1 MAITRDLTPKLIQA
15 ATQLP
20 ALTLTGPRQ
29 SGKTTLC
36 RAVFPRHPYVTLEA
50 PDERAFAAD
59 DPRAF
64 LARFPQGAILDE
76 VQRAPDLLSYLQG
89 IIDDDP
95 TPGRWILSGSQN
107 LSLLQSV
114 SQSLAGRTDVYHL
127 LPLTRGEITRFDQ
140 PPATLEATLFAGGY
154 PRIFDRRLAPANWL
168 RAYVATYLE
177 RDVRTLSNI
186 GDLTLFQRFVE
197 LCAGRTA
204 QLLNYSS
211 LASDCGISQ
220 PSAKAWLGVLEA
232 SFIAFRLPAFHA
244 NTRKR
249 LVKMPKLYF
258 YDTGLVCW
266 LLGIRQPEQL
276 RSHPLRGPVFE
287 TWVVSEIVKHRAN
300 QGMTGGLWFYRD
312 RNGAEVDLVIDRQ
325 GSGFTLLEAKSAA
338 TPSSSLLAGAKRR
351 RRHFDDVDAPCDVA
365 VAYGG
370 DSFQKRSD
378 GRLIPWRMLRAAGLP
393 DDRHT
398 VCVSADGR
406 PVAGAGVLALFP
418 DKTWQHTATNGTGEA
433 MLDLHAAHLPMIVF
447 VAAAEFAAHVER
459 DWLPAERMLHVQLAA
474 LPNGG
479 AVIFPED
486 AGEIPGL
493 AGSLNPIRDTHDRT
507 YLYTSNIAVNDGD
520 RQPVAFTPGEA
531 LRLTDADGKERWV
544 RIVDVVGRSALV
556 EYRPCRGESL
566 GGARTSNYNPD
577 SQSSDVTRP

>member
-1 MAITRDLTPKLIQA
+1 MAITRDLTPKLIKA
-15 ATQLP
+15 AAQLP

-59 DPRAF
+59 DPRSF
-64 LARFPQGAILDE
+64 LAQFPQGAILDE

-95 TPGRWILSGSQN
+95 APGRWILSGSQN

-140 PPATLEATLFAGGY
+140 PPVTLEATLYAGGY
-154 PRIFDRRLAPANWL
+154 PRIFDRQLAPADWL
-168 RAYVATYLE
+168 RSYVATYLE

-186 GDLTLFQRFVE
+186 GDLGLFQRFVE

-258 YDTGLVCW
+258 YDSGLVCW

-287 TWVVSEIVKHRAN
+287 TWVVSEIVKHRTN

-312 RNGAEVDLVIDRQ
+312 RNGAEVDLVIDQQ
-325 GSGFTLLEAKSAA
+325 GSGLTLLEAKSAA

-370 DSFQKRSD
+370 DSFQERTD
-378 GRLIPWRMLRAAGLP
+378 GRLIPWRMLRAACLP
-393 DDRHT
+393 NDRHA
-398 VCVSADGR
+398 VSVFAGGR

-418 DKTWQHTATNGTGEA
+418 NKTWKHTTTNEAGEA
-433 MLDLHAAHLPMIVF
+433 VIELHAAHLPMTVF
-447 VAAAEFAAHVER
+447 VAAEGFAAHVEP
-459 DWLPAERMLHVQLAA
+459 DWLPAERLLHVQLEA

-486 AGEIPGL
+486 AGGVPGL
-493 AGSLNPIRDTHDRT
+493 TGRLNPIRDTHDRT
-507 YLYTSNIAVNDGD
+507 YLYASNIAVNDGAQ
-520 RQPVAFTPGEA
+520 QPVAFTPGED
-531 LRLTDADGKERWV
+531 LRLTDAEGKEQWV
-544 RIVDVVGRSALV
+544 RIVEIVGRSALV
-556 EYRPCRGESL
+556 EYRPCSDTKVL
-566 GGARTSNYNPD
+566 GDMIHETTD
-577 SQSSDVTRP
+577 D